1 MTGVPTKAVNKI
13 RPAANLRL
21 RVFISSHPLSS
32 THPAA
37 LGKEQQKWLLKL
49 RLSKRIRIRQ
59 LSSQSQK
66 HRKQAKYVHFLR
78 LSFRLESRY
87 VKNHSKSTEI
97 YRRHLLVDFDFLF

>member
-21 RVFISSHPLSS
+21 RAFISSHPLSS

-59 LSSQSQK
+59 LSSQSQT
-66 HRKQAKYVHFLR
+66 HRKQAKYVHFLL
-78 LSFRLESRY
+78 LSFRLDARY
-87 VKNHSKSTEI
+87 ADNHTKSTELH
-97 YRRHLLVDFDFLF
+97 RRHLRPS